1 MNTDRSDA
9 RRHRLTLL
17 DAASRVFLEH
27 GVTAPLEMVI
37 EMSGLG
43 RATLYRHF
51 PDRASLVLALL
62 DESLDRLEA
71 FTARGDPGS
80 PAFLDMIRYLCDV
93 LVSNPALADFWRVDR
108 RSPERIERADRF
120 CAIFER
126 SMLAGIADGTLRPD
140 LRRNDIL
147 LMMAMLGT
155 VVREPDADARRVMIE
170 RMVDLI
176 LSGIG
181 QAKDCPER

>member
-1 MNTDRSDA
+1 MSNDRSDA

-27 GVTAPLEMVI
+27 GITAPLEMVI
-37 EMSGLG
+37 ETSGLG

-62 DESLDRLEA
+62 DTSLDRLEA
-71 FTARGDPGS
+71 FAASAVPDGPT
-80 PAFLDMIRYLCDV
+80 FLDMTRYLCDV
-93 LVSNPALADFWRVDR
+93 LVTNPALADFWRVDG
-108 RSPERIERADRF
+108 RSPERIQRVDRF

-126 SMLAGIADGTLRPD
+126 PMLAGIADGTLRLD
-140 LRRNDIL
+140 LQRNDML

-155 VVREPDADARRVMIE
+155 VVREPDAGARRVMID
-170 RMVDLI
+170 RMVELI
-176 LSGIG
+176 LSGIER
-181 QAKDCPER
+181 AKDGPER